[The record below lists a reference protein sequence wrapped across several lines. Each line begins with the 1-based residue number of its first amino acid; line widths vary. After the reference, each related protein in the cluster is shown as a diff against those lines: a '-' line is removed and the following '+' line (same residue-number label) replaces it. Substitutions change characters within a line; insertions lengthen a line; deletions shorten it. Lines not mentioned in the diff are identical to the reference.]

1 MQLQRRGRC
10 ISPYSV
16 QKRSTSIKVLIEEL
30 SVLVKCTIYGVSS
43 SSKVLQLIGTENLK
57 VEFIVVQLF
66 IVMAYLFCLFFT
78 FVLNSLLL
86 DAINTFPQ
94 KVLFYS
100 KKRQIAVHKMQRSG
114 LDTDC
119 YYYYDIWLQQTHN
132 VKSLWRNF
140 LFFILLYFTVKSR

>member
-1 MQLQRRGRC
+1 M
-10 ISPYSV
+10 

-86 DAINTFPQ
+86 DAKYFSTE
-94 KVLFYS
+94 
-100 KKRQIAVHKMQRSG
+100 G
-114 LDTDC
+114 
-119 YYYYDIWLQQTHN
+119 
-132 VKSLWRNF
+132 
-140 LFFILLYFTVKSR
+140 FILFQEKTDSSP